1 MNLGWQDVRDEALRR
16 IRSRAWAPGALIPN
30 EADLAQELGCARAT
44 VNRALRALAEEGWLD
59 RRRKA
64 GTRVAL
70 APQRRAQLAIPL
82 IRRQI
87 EARGQR
93 FTHRILARSSE
104 GMPSH
109 VLALLGLAAPGPQ
122 AMHVRTLYC
131 ADGTAF
137 ALEDRWVNL
146 AMVPEIATADL
157 DAHDPNEWLVRNAPF
172 AHGILDCS
180 AAPASAQEAVQLG
193 CAPDAPLMILE
204 RRTYGPGAPV
214 TYVRMAHAPGH
225 RIRLEI

>member
-44 VNRALRALAEEGWLD
+44 VNRALRALADEGWLD

-93 FTHRILARSSE
+93 FAHRILARNPE
-104 GMPSH
+104 PMPPH
-109 VLALLGLAAPGPQ
+109 VLALLDLAAPGPQ
-122 AMHVRTLYC
+122 AMHVRTLYS
-131 ADGTAF
+131 ADGAAF

-172 AHGILDCS
+172 AHGVLDYS
-180 AAPASAQEAVQLG
+180 AAPASAPEAAQLG
-193 CAPDAPLMILE
+193 CAPGAPLMILE
-204 RRTYGPGAPV
+204 RRTFGPGAPV